1 MSCKAAIVDT
11 SVWID
16 YFRASGAPEE
26 QYLRDMIAGDTPVY
40 LTPTILQEILQ
51 GIDTDAD
58 YAKTRT
64 ILDSYSM
71 LSFDPVQAAEG
82 AAELYREA
90 RKKGVTVRRS
100 LDSLI
105 AWYAIQAE
113 LPVLHRDRDFDE
125 LARVSALQIVEVTT

>member
-1 MSCKAAIVDT
+1 
-11 SVWID
+11 
-16 YFRASGAPEE
+16 
-26 QYLRDMIAGDTPVY
+26 
-40 LTPTILQEILQ
+40 
-51 GIDTDAD
+51 
-58 YAKTRT
+58 
-64 ILDSYSM
+64 M